1 MSPDLV
7 VFGGLS
13 VHVTLKHLNLL
24 LWCIGEP
31 SKMGLPLP
39 ISLSVVNIWPLERRL
54 SSLFFWMR
62 LVYCLRI
69 TEEIS
74 LFPYFQQCVCVWR
87 ERLFCCLLSISNRP
101 WKEKRTT
108 GFVPSTGEEI
118 FQRTRSKKK
127 FSYLYAKDERMRY
140 ICCNDQWG
148 LRQGSPKVVAS
159 LESMCPDWLLIR
171 DDQAMDL
178 PRLFPVFRWPCTTL
192 LSGFS
197 CFDYLFRQL
206 FIDCFFFLSFVYLF
220 F

>member
-1 MSPDLV
+1 MATREAPL
-7 VFGGLS
+7 LS
-13 VHVTLKHLNLL
+13 LL
-24 LWCIGEP
+24 LDEIGV
-31 SKMGLPLP
+31 LPQDNRRDF
-39 ISLSVVNIWPLERRL
+39 SLSLLPA
-54 SSLFFWMR
+54 M
-62 LVYCLRI
+62 
-69 TEEIS
+69 
-74 LFPYFQQCVCVWR
+74 CVCVWR